1 MIKTSLLENK
11 YYDNAVRK
19 SIKSRWFPVFIVGLI
34 LIHILFRLAEPQILS
49 FVSGVFPVEPYKST
63 AFYLDF
69 VKLIFNEVLWIAGF
83 LAVAWLYV
91 VYDPFSSTVRSFEQ
105 TILGNTTAAAATIII
120 ISFAASLLVAF
131 GTLQSFPNS
140 SDEYAYLYQA
150 QTISQGKLWESA
162 HELHDFFYFN
172 HIANKD
178 GIAVSR
184 FPPGWPLI
192 LSSAYYLGIN
202 PILIN
207 PILGALLLFV
217 FFSFVNRFYNPRVA
231 IWSLIALAL
240 SSFFIFN
247 SASFFSHTSCALFVV
262 CFVYGCHLYFE
273 RPKPQYLVMAGFCLA
288 LVAITRY
295 FTAFLIFIPFFFY
308 FIRHCKLN
316 CIKAFFWLGVGAAPC
331 LAFLLW
337 YNYSITG
344 NALLPVTMWAYA
356 DESLGFVRGHTVFKG
371 MEHVVRWI
379 GMFIY
384 WCSPAVLIIY
394 LAAVIMKLRD
404 ASSRWSHLEG
414 YLFLILMGGYFF
426 YYQIGGN
433 QYGPR
438 FMFEALPFMIVLVV
452 ASVFQFNKK
461 WIMGLFVAGLL
472 FAIVKLPFIASRES
486 RIIDQRKDLYSQVEQ
501 KDIRNAVVLVS
512 SYTSTFRPMPIGDL
526 TRNDVYYLNDVLYA
540 IDLPA
545 RNQELLNYYPE
556 RAFYRYEREVN
567 AEHGRLI
574 RIR

>member
-19 SIKSRWFPVFIVGLI
+19 SIKSRWFPLLIVGLI
-34 LIHILFRLAEPQILS
+34 LLYVFFQLAETQILHG
-49 FVSGVFPVEPYKST
+49 VSAVFRPEPYKST
-63 AFYLDF
+63 IFYLDF
-69 VKLIFNEVLWIAGF
+69 VRLIFNEVLWVAGF

-91 VYDPFSSTVRSFEQ
+91 IYDPFSSTVRSFDNAL
-105 TILGNTTAAAATIII
+105 LGNPNIAAGLIILV
-120 ISFAASLLVAF
+120 SFAASLLVAF
-131 GTLQSFPNS
+131 KTLQSFPNS

-150 QTISQGKLWESA
+150 KTISQGKLWEAS

-178 GIAVSR
+178 GIAISR

-192 LSSAYYLGIN
+192 LSSAYYVGLNSIFV
-202 PILIN
+202 N
-207 PILGALLLFV
+207 PILGAVLLIV
-217 FFSFVNRFYNPRVA
+217 FFSFVSRFYNPRVA
-231 IWSLIALAL
+231 LWSLIALAL
-240 SSFFIFN
+240 SSFYIFN
-247 SASFFSHTSCALFVV
+247 SASYFSHTACALFVI
-262 CFVYGCHLYFE
+262 CFVYGCYLYFDK
-273 RPKPQYLVMAGFCLA
+273 PKPHYLIMAGFCLA

-295 FTAFLIFIPFFFY
+295 FTAVLIFIPFLFY

-331 LAFLLW
+331 IGFLFW

-371 MEHVVRWI
+371 IEHVVRWL
-379 GMFIY
+379 GMFVY
-384 WCSPAVLIIY
+384 WCSPAVMIIY
-394 LAAVIMKLRD
+394 IFAVIMKLRN
-404 ASSRWSHLEG
+404 AATRWTHPEG
-414 YLFLILMGGYFF
+414 YLFLILISGYFF

-438 FMFEALPFMIVLVV
+438 FLFEAFPFMIVLVV
-452 ASVFQFNKK
+452 AGIFQFNKK
-461 WIMGLFVAGLL
+461 WIMGLFVAGLI
-472 FAIVKLPFIASRES
+472 FAVVKLPFIASRES
-486 RIIDQRKDLYSQVEQ
+486 HIIDQRKDLYSQVDQ
-501 KDIRNAVVLVS
+501 HNIRNAVVLVS

-540 IDLPA
+540 IDLQE
-545 RNQELLNYYPE
+545 RNQELLDYYPD
-556 RAFYRYEREVN
+556 RAFYRYDRDVN
-567 AEHGRLI
+567 SEHGKLT